1 MDAAPDVGGGRHQP
15 ARTTPRATLAA
26 VATCG
31 ALLWGLVVAIRL
43 GQVPL
48 GWWRWRDDAVITLSH
63 AKNLVDH
70 GTIGLSPGG
79 NRVEGYSSPL
89 QFIIACVF
97 FFVTGA
103 GYETFLDLQTISCI
117 LLIGALAT
125 LLPFLVCRRAGLV
138 GRAAHVASLIT
149 SGAVLAVVVS
159 SWSTIGWLVS
169 GMENPYAI
177 VLGLALVLWI
187 GRGLRRGRDIV
198 IGGVLLGLF
207 GLVRVE
213 FALFMVPFA
222 LAFGSIAARDVKT
235 ISRVRA
241 VTLAWG
247 VPGAIWLVSHLLRY
261 WYFGSFQPNTALA
274 QNKEIGSE
282 QVMVLFN
289 AIILFVFAMPLL
301 DPHGAGRRVAPR
313 YGVALGCVL
322 FLGWATFLQSKGAGF
337 SLPLVVHFNI
347 VLALIVA
354 VGVLAVAAAEAP
366 EPGGLG
372 MLLAGLAWVP
382 ISQYVVMGP
391 ARLAEYRV
399 LTIAVPFLAVA
410 AALAALR
417 LWVHHHL
424 SPAPAAAE
432 PGDGTVL
439 SNDSGDLSDPCV
451 PARTSKGL
459 AQALVMPVAL
469 LMIIAGVDDTS
480 RKLPVIVSPHDTMI
494 LEAAAAF
501 GEERLTAKALPIVA
515 NPDLGKLSFAKEAI
529 IIDLGRLGD
538 PLLTRLYR
546 KHSSTVITYLSKVAV
561 PDVVETHGV
570 WSCGYKEWLT
580 TDDFTSGW
588 TPFDPSVLAGLTGDE
603 DCPMDS
609 RFTIWVRTS
618 GEDEFELTR
627 AIADSDVPVEVVAA
641 AVSDCAGADGDVWR
655 CEYVR
660 RAITRNSPWLYESGQ
675 LDDVTAALEPSP
687 TFELDRELLLQQ
699 RGWDRRAEAAF
710 IALVK

>member
-1 MDAAPDVGGGRHQP
+1 MD
-15 ARTTPRATLAA
+15 
-26 VATCG
+26 VATDVAGERPDPAPSPRWAVTGAIALGG
-31 ALLWGLVVAIRL
+31 ALLWGLLIAIRL
-43 GQVPL
+43 GQVPF

-89 QFIIACVF
+89 QFAIACVF
-97 FFVTGA
+97 FFLTGA
-103 GYETFLDLQTISCI
+103 GYETFLDLQSIVCV
-117 LLIGALAT
+117 LLIGALVT
-125 LLPFLVCRRAGLV
+125 LLPFLVCRRAGLS
-138 GRAAHVASLIT
+138 GRDAYVASFVT
-149 SGAVLAVVVS
+149 SGAVLVVVVS

-177 VLGLALVLWI
+177 VLGLSMVLWI

-198 IGGVLLGLF
+198 VAGVLLGLF

-213 FALFMVPFA
+213 FAFFMVPFA
-222 LAFGSIAARDVKT
+222 LAFGVIAARDVKSIT
-235 ISRVRA
+235 RVRA
-241 VTLAWG
+241 VALAWG

-274 QNKEIGSE
+274 QNKEFGSE
-282 QVMVLFN
+282 QVMVLLN
-289 AIILFVFAMPLL
+289 AAILFIFGMPLL
-301 DPHGAGRRVAPR
+301 DPHGAGRKVAPR
-313 YGVALGCVL
+313 YGAALGCVL
-322 FLGWATFLQSKGAGF
+322 FVGWAAFLQSKGAGF

-354 VGVLAVAAAEAP
+354 AGVLAIAAAEAA

-417 LWVHHHL
+417 LWIHHL
-424 SPAPAAAE
+424 SRLPFVAE
-432 PGDGTVL
+432 PREAVAL
-439 SNDSGDLSDPCV
+439 SNDPGAAPAPRN
-451 PARTSKGL
+451 PARTNTGL
-459 AQALVMPVAL
+459 VKALAMPVAL

-480 RKLPVIVSPHDTMI
+480 RKLPVIVTPHDTMI

-501 GEERLTAKALPIVA
+501 RDDRLAAGALPIVA

-529 IIDLGRLGD
+529 IVDLGRLGD
-538 PLLTRLYR
+538 PLLTRLFR
-546 KHSSTVITYLSKVAV
+546 NHRSLSITYLGKVAV

-570 WSCGYKEWLT
+570 WSCAYKEWLT
-580 TDDFTSGW
+580 TDGFISGW
-588 TPFDPSVLAGLTGDE
+588 SPFDPSVLAGLTGDE
-603 DCPMDS
+603 ECPTDS

-627 AIADSDVPVEVVAA
+627 AIAHSDAPAAVVTA
-641 AVSDCAGADGDVWR
+641 AVSNCVAADGDVWR

-660 RAITRNSPWLYESGQ
+660 RAITRNSPRLHEGGQ
-675 LDDVTAALEPSP
+675 LGDVTAALERSP

-699 RGWDRRAEAAF
+699 RGWDKRAEAAF
-710 IALVK
+710 VALAG